1 VGPDRPVIPRVQ
13 NMYIRKIMVK
23 FEQNISADKAKS
35 VMREYV
41 DHTLATDVFKSVIIY
56 FDVDPM

>member
-1 VGPDRPVIPRVQ
+1 VQ

-41 DHTLATDVFKSVIIY
+41 DHTLATDAFKSVIIY